1 MLRRIVVSTPSSF
14 DSDKI
19 IARTPLPCSSVL
31 LGSQT
36 VFANHLG
43 CRGTPGRG
51 RRGGLIKSH
60 FIASLVWYSHSVH
73 SLEWCRCRVKQQPVS
88 TSCSPNPPSKTSQA
102 FNSSSG
108 VPRSPNSRQ
117 VAGGRRDGGDFRLI
131 PIDARWQQVA
141 GIPSSFPSSD
151 PDGRFAL
158 CPGGRVVAL
167 VHLREPMPR
176 AREPEAVL
184 TTE

>member
-1 MLRRIVVSTPSSF
+1 MPASQPERCRCLARSRRLWRSGSSEWSFSLFGRGTLKLIIVMLRRIVVSTPSSF

-19 IARTPLPCSSVL
+19 IARTPLPCSVL

-73 SLEWCRCRVKQQPVS
+73 SLEWCRCRSSSQPVS
-88 TSCSPNPPSKTSQA
+88 TSCSPTRQA
-102 FNSSSG
+102 RPAKNFFSTVSSSG
-108 VPRSPNSRQ
+108 SLGLRTRNGLRC
-117 VAGGRRDGGDFRLI
+117 GRC
-131 PIDARWQQVA
+131 DAETSV
-141 GIPSSFPSSD
+141 
-151 PDGRFAL
+151 
-158 CPGGRVVAL
+158 
-167 VHLREPMPR
+167 
-176 AREPEAVL
+176 
-184 TTE
+184 